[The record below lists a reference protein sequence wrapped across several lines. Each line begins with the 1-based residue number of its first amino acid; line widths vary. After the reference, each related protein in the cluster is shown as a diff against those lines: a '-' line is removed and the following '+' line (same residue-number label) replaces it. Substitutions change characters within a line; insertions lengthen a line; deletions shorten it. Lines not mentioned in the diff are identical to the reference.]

1 MSENLSSTQKKTKFA
16 LSFRKE
22 YNHFFIKSKIS
33 KLMTIREIVKLLGA
47 TVCTGEER
55 LDEDVETAFA
65 SDLMSDVLTLKDTP
79 MLVTGLC
86 NVQTI
91 RTCDMASLDI
101 ILVVRNKK
109 VTEDMIELAEDD
121 DMVILSCAY
130 SMFKVCGLLYQNGI
144 KPLY

>member
-1 MSENLSSTQKKTKFA
+1 
-16 LSFRKE
+16 
-22 YNHFFIKSKIS
+22 
-33 KLMTIREIVKLLGA
+33 MTIREITKLLKA
-47 TVCTGEER
+47 TVLTGESR

-79 MLVTGLC
+79 MLITGLC
-86 NVQTI
+86 NIQTV

-121 DMVILSCAY
+121 DMVIMSCAY
-130 SMFKVCGLLYQNGI
+130 SMFKACGLLYENGI